1 MKAELKAMSNLLIG
15 MTTNCNVQDAIK
27 NYFLWWSQF
36 DDCVGAVAAAGDYL
50 ETPAEVDEFAF
61 ILSEL
66 NTIQAK

>member
-1 MKAELKAMSNLLIG
+1 MRDELKAMSNLLMG

-50 ETPAEVDEFAF
+50 DTPEEVEEFGF
-61 ILSEL
+61 ILNEL
-66 NTIQAK
+66 NFID